1 MVQQEEQRMRA
12 KTILIFAMSLTF
24 RAAAQDTPKA
34 QTQCDFPDGK
44 TIRITYFSGQVGS
57 TQLATDE
64 SLVTVK
70 GISVPAGDYIVSPA
84 RDSHNNW
91 TLTMRKKTGKGRS
104 SQLPP
109 VPMSATTPASP
120 IENFKVSFDQTGA
133 SCTMHWGMEKSN
145 ILLSLEFT
153 ERNTD
158 MPVLQ

>member
-1 MVQQEEQRMRA
+1 MRA
-12 KTILIFAMSLTF
+12 KTILISAVFLTL
-24 RAAAQDTPKA
+24 RVAAQDTPKA
-34 QTQCDFPDGK
+34 QTQCNFPDGK
-44 TIRITYFSGQVGS
+44 TIRIMHVSEHVGS
-57 TQLATDE
+57 TDLATDE

-70 GISVPAGDYIVSPA
+70 GISVPAGDYVVSPT

-91 TLTMRKKTGKGRS
+91 TLTMRKKAGKEGS

-120 IENFKVSFDQTGA
+120 IQQFKVSFDQTGA
-133 SCTMHWGMEKSN
+133 SCTMLWGMGKSN
-145 ILLSLEFT
+145 ILLSREFT

>member
-1 MVQQEEQRMRA
+1 MRA
-12 KTILIFAMSLTF
+12 KTILISAMFLTLG
-24 RAAAQDTPKA
+24 AAAQDTPKA
-34 QTQCDFPDGK
+34 QTQCNFPDGK
-44 TIRITYFSGQVGS
+44 TIRITHASEQVVS
-57 TQLATDE
+57 TDLATDE

-70 GISVPAGDYIVSPA
+70 GISVRAGDYVVSPA

-91 TLTMRKKTGKGRS
+91 TLTMKKKAAGKEGS

-120 IENFKVSFDQTGA
+120 IQEFKVSFDQTGA
-133 SCTMHWGMEKSN
+133 SCTMLWGMEKSN

>member
-1 MVQQEEQRMRA
+1 MRA
-12 KTILIFAMSLTF
+12 KTILISAVFLTL
-24 RAAAQDTPKA
+24 RVAAQDTPKA
-34 QTQCDFPDGK
+34 QTQCNFPDGK
-44 TIRITYFSGQVGS
+44 TIRIMHVPEHVGS
-57 TQLATDE
+57 TDLATDE

-70 GISVPAGDYIVSPA
+70 GISVRAGDYVVSPA

-91 TLTMRKKTGKGRS
+91 TLTMKKKAAGKEGS

-120 IENFKVSFDQTGA
+120 IQQFKVSFDQTGA
-133 SCTMHWGMEKSN
+133 SCTMLWGMGKSN

>member
-1 MVQQEEQRMRA
+1 MKAQ
-12 KTILIFAMSLTF
+12 TILIYAMFLTLQ
-24 RAAAQDTPKA
+24 AAAQDTPKA
-34 QTQCDFPDGK
+34 QTQCNFPDGK
-44 TIRITYFSGQVGS
+44 TIRIMHVPEHVGS
-57 TQLATDE
+57 TDLATDE

-70 GISVPAGDYIVSPA
+70 GISVRAGDYVVSPA

-91 TLTMRKKTGKGRS
+91 TLTMKKKAAGKEGS

-120 IENFKVSFDQTGA
+120 IQQFKVSFDQTGA
-133 SCTMHWGMEKSN
+133 SCTMLWGMEKSN

>member
-1 MVQQEEQRMRA
+1 MRA
-12 KTILIFAMSLTF
+12 KTILILAMFLTF

-34 QTQCDFPDGK
+34 QTQCRFPDGK
-44 TIRITYFSGQVGS
+44 TIRIKNFSERVGS

-70 GISVPAGDYIVSPA
+70 GMSVPAGDYIVLPA

-91 TLTMRKKTGKGRS
+91 TLTMRKKTGKRGS

-109 VPMSATTPASP
+109 VPMSATTPSSP
-120 IENFKVSFDQTGA
+120 IENFTVSFDQTGA
-133 SCTMHWGMEKSN
+133 SCTMHWEMEKSY
-145 ILLSLEFT
+145 ILLSLEYT